1 MISVQ
6 NNDYP
11 ALVDSKQNTLSIESF
26 FIDSSDV
33 KYSMIQYIDTFEWVF
48 SRAKH
53 PLKTCLIL
61 A

>member
-33 KYSMIQYIDTFEWVF
+33 KYIMIQYIDTLEWVF
-48 SRAKH
+48 SRACFFK
-53 PLKTCLIL
+53 P